1 MPNEPRP
8 RPWRQNS
15 SHSTE
20 SLFTNP
26 RPAQHNLKRR
36 RLSWRPQHGSD
47 MATDITSDP
56 HSALL
61 HGHEHEGS
69 RSRHPLGTVEADK
82 QAEQKDAKLFSQ
94 STTKQAE
101 KMVAPFLAQH
111 IPQQY
116 NPLGSNPLPQNA
128 PEKSNTKYCY
138 RHRPD
143 LKCRRQAD
151 EPSMEQLQN
160 VSCTKPLPINN
171 TDTTL

>member
-1 MPNEPRP
+1 MNLDRDHGVKFV
-8 RPWRQNS
+8 
-15 SHSTE
+15 HSTE
-20 SLFTNP
+20 SLFTDP
-26 RPAQHNLKRR
+26 HPAQHNPKRR
-36 RLSWRPQHGSD
+36 RLSWRPQRGSD

-94 STTKQAE
+94 STTRQAE

-116 NPLGSNPLPQNA
+116 NPLGSNPPSQNA
-128 PEKSNTKYCY
+128 PEKPNTKYCY

-143 LKCRRQAD
+143 IKCRRQAN

-160 VSCTKPLPINN
+160 VSYTRLLSINN
-171 TDTTL
+171 TDATL

>member
-1 MPNEPRP
+1 MAS
-8 RPWRQNS
+8 NS

-20 SLFTNP
+20 PLFTN
-26 RPAQHNLKRR
+26 RRSAQHNPKRR
-36 RLSWRPQHGSD
+36 RLSWRPQRGLD

-61 HGHEHEGS
+61 HDHEHEGS
-69 RSRHPLGTVEADK
+69 RSRHPLGTKEADK

-94 STTKQAE
+94 STAKQAG

-160 VSCTKPLPINN
+160 VSCTKLLPIIN
-171 TDTTL
+171 TDATL